1 MSEPAA
7 WQLPLWQSLL
17 PLGRS
22 EHTGGYRRFSFTG
35 ADTECRSWFVR
46 EAERRGLRLE
56 TDRNANLWAWWDPP
70 GEPEES
76 GSESRLE
83 SEPESGSAERRG
95 AIVAGSHLD
104 SVPDGG
110 AFDGPL
116 GVVSA
121 FVAIDLLGQAG
132 RRPVRPVG
140 VVAFTEEEG
149 ARFNVACLGSRLLTG
164 AVTPDAA
171 RALTDAEGVSLAE
184 AMAEAGLDPADIGAD
199 GERLAGI
206 DAYIE
211 LHIEQGSAL
220 AGMGA
225 AVGVAESI
233 WPHGRWRIDFTGRA
247 DHAGTTKLADRR
259 DPMLPYAATVLASR
273 TVATE
278 LGALATFGKVIA
290 EPGGANA
297 ISSAVHAW
305 LDARAPD
312 EETLTEMV
320 SQITAVAELSGTS
333 HGVTA
338 VSRCESLSP
347 KVEFDLDLRDHL
359 VTALAQRGID
369 APLLPTGAGHDAGI
383 LAAVLPTAMLFV
395 RNPTG
400 VSHSPAEH
408 AEPEDCEAG
417 VVALAAVLEE
427 LACR

>member
-22 EHTGGYRRFSFTG
+22 ELTGGYRRFSFTP
-35 ADTECRSWFVR
+35 AETECRDWFRR
-46 EAERRGLRLE
+46 ESERRGLRFE
-56 TDRNANLWAWWDPP
+56 TDQNGNLWAWWDPA
-70 GEPEES
+70 GEAATE
-76 GSESRLE
+76 
-83 SEPESGSAERRG
+83 AG
-95 AIVAGSHLD
+95 AIVTGSHLD

-121 FVAIDLLGQAG
+121 FVAIDLLAEAGQA
-132 RRPVRPVG
+132 PVKPVG

-149 ARFNVACLGSRLLTG
+149 ARFGVSCLGSRLLTG
-164 AVTPDAA
+164 AIAPEAA
-171 RALTDAEGVSLAE
+171 RGLTDSDGVNLAA
-184 AMAEAGLDPADIGAD
+184 AMADAGLDPAAIGPD
-199 GERLAGI
+199 SERIAGI
-206 DAYIE
+206 DAFIE
-211 LHIEQGSAL
+211 LHVEQGSAL

-247 DHAGTTKLADRR
+247 DHAGTTKLTDRH
-259 DPMLPYAATVLASR
+259 DPMLPYAATVLAAR

-278 LGALATFGKVIA
+278 LGARATFGKVHA
-290 EPGGANA
+290 EPGAANA
-297 ISSAVHAW
+297 ISAEVHAW

-312 EETLTEMV
+312 EETLKEMV
-320 SQITAVAELSGTS
+320 GQLTAVAELSGKG
-333 HGVTA
+333 HGVS
-338 VSRCESLSP
+338 VSSRCESLTP
-347 KVEFDLDLRDHL
+347 IVDFDRDLRDRL
-359 VTALAQRGID
+359 VSALARRGID
-369 APLLPTGAGHDAGI
+369 APVLPTGAGHDAGI
-383 LAAVLPTAMLFV
+383 LAAGLPTAMLFV

-400 VSHSPAEH
+400 VSHSPAEN

-427 LACR
+427 LACQ